1 MVARAR
7 APSSSDTEAIG
18 LDVSIRLACG
28 LIAEAFIAVRD
39 AFKTFPELRGDSKSG
54 AYLVSL
60 LLDHGVEKLCL
71 DKVLELPFYG
81 EMEKLLLDLL
91 WARRSEVPVETG
103 ILYLLNRG
111 RALEASEFFATH
123 EVVGSSLL
131 FVYDE
136 DDGGPPP
143 SCWMIDFA
151 KTQQVDAAA
160 VPPSGLTH
168 RAKWELGNHEDGY
181 LSGLDSLID
190 VWGAL
195 KLQLEMEASAAKA
208 DD

>member
-1 MVARAR
+1 MVKLGAELTDEEKTNGITKLRYMQYREETSTTATLGWRIEAVVKPGQPKFDAKAISEREQLDDALLDYLGGRAAVAAAIHAR
-7 APSSSDTEAIG
+7 
-18 LDVSIRLACG
+18 LLA
-28 LIAEAFIAVRD
+28 
-39 AFKTFPELRGDSKSG
+39 LRG
-54 AYLVSL
+54 
-60 LLDHGVEKLCL
+60 
-71 DKVLELPFYG
+71 
-81 EMEKLLLDLL
+81 
-91 WARRSEVPVETG
+91 
-103 ILYLLNRG
+103 
-111 RALEASEFFATH
+111 ALEASEFFATH

-151 KTQQVDAAA
+151 KTMQVDAAA
-160 VPPSGLTH
+160 VPPPGLTH

-195 KLQLEMEASAAKA
+195 KLQLEMESK
-208 DD
+208 

>member
-1 MVARAR
+1 MNRIMIRYMQHREELDDGDARRRIEAVVKPGQPKFDAKAISER
-7 APSSSDTEAIG
+7 EQLDDAPSIHGLHANTAAIHAR
-18 LDVSIRLACG
+18 VSRCAAARG
-28 LIAEAFIAVRD
+28 VRV
-39 AFKTFPELRGDSKSG
+39 LR
-54 AYLVSL
+54 
-60 LLDHGVEKLCL
+60 
-71 DKVLELPFYG
+71 
-81 EMEKLLLDLL
+81 
-91 WARRSEVPVETG
+91 T
-103 ILYLLNRG
+103 RG
-111 RALEASEFFATH
+111 
-123 EVVGSSLL
+123 VGSSLL

-160 VPPSGLTH
+160 VPPPGLTH

-195 KLQLEMEASAAKA
+195 KLQLEMESK
-208 DD
+208 

>member
-1 MVARAR
+1 MARLTAR
-7 APSSSDTEAIG
+7 
-18 LDVSIRLACG
+18 
-28 LIAEAFIAVRD
+28 LI
-39 AFKTFPELRGDSKSG
+39 
-54 AYLVSL
+54 
-60 LLDHGVEKLCL
+60 
-71 DKVLELPFYG
+71 
-81 EMEKLLLDLL
+81 
-91 WARRSEVPVETG
+91 
-103 ILYLLNRG
+103 
-111 RALEASEFFATH
+111 

-160 VPPSGLTH
+160 VPPPGLTH

-195 KLQLEMEASAAKA
+195 KLQLEMEASAARA

>member
-1 MVARAR
+1 MSCSA
-7 APSSSDTEAIG
+7 
-18 LDVSIRLACG
+18 
-28 LIAEAFIAVRD
+28 
-39 AFKTFPELRGDSKSG
+39 
-54 AYLVSL
+54 LV
-60 LLDHGVEKLCL
+60 D
-71 DKVLELPFYG
+71 
-81 EMEKLLLDLL
+81 
-91 WARRSEVPVETG
+91 
-103 ILYLLNRG
+103 
-111 RALEASEFFATH
+111 

-151 KTQQVDAAA
+151 KTMQVDAAA
-160 VPPSGLTH
+160 VPPPGLTH

-195 KLQLEMEASAAKA
+195 KLQLEMESK
-208 DD
+208 